1 MEARREEKC
10 EKCAATPL
18 LRVVRHPEAPGIP
31 RRRPCYS
38 KDMKI
43 KIPSH
48 LTDADLT
55 AELKRL
61 VGCEREKTVLV
72 VAHLVEFDARRLYLG
87 AGFPSLYTYCRGV
100 LRMSE
105 YESYHRIKAARAAR
119 KFPVILEK
127 LGEACLTL
135 ATVRLLASHL
145 TRENHQDL
153 IAQAS
158 GKSKRQVEELLAR
171 LFPQP
176 DLPTRLWKLPSPA
189 VMSDAS

>member
-1 MEARREEKC
+1 
-10 EKCAATPL
+10 
-18 LRVVRHPEAPGIP
+18 
-31 RRRPCYS
+31 
-38 KDMKI
+38 MKI

-48 LTDADLT
+48 LTDAELV

-61 VGCEREKTVLV
+61 VCCERETTVTLIV
-72 VAHLVEFDARRLYLG
+72 HLVEFDTRRLYLG
-87 AGFPSLYTYCRGV
+87 AGFSSLYMYCREI
-100 LRMSE
+100 LRLSE

-127 LGEACLTL
+127 LGEARLTL
-135 ATVRLLASHL
+135 ATVRLLAPHL

-176 DLPTRLWKLPSPA
+176 DLPTVIWELPSPPSAETTAPATLAFDSSATPAAPAPPPVRA
-189 VMSDAS
+189 VTRPL